1 MTNATDAKRLTPDD
15 MKSQIPS
22 PDGERFHIG
31 LERVELQVELY
42 VPQNEDLQQPHS
54 RDECYVV
61 IHGSGQFQMGDDIV
75 PFAAGDFLFVPAGMT
90 HRFLDFGESLET
102 WVIFYGP
109 EGGDNQM

>member
-1 MTNATDAKRLTPDD
+1 MTKATDAKRLTPDQ
-15 MKSQIPS
+15 MKSHIPG

-31 LERVELQVELY
+31 LERGELQVELY

-61 IHGSGQFQMGDDIV
+61 ICGSGQFQMGDDIV
-75 PFAAGDFLFVPAGMT
+75 PFEAGDFLFVPAGMT
-90 HRFLDFGESLET
+90 HRFLDFGDNLEA

-109 EGGDNQM
+109 EGGDNQK